1 MFQTPDIHLKYILI
15 PGSEIP
21 KWFSNQSEGS
31 PMSLQAPSNFIGIV
45 MCAVFVL
52 HHHHPPHLSPS
63 EFSKFNGSDY
73 FVQFYYDVI
82 GSKISYNI
90 GIGFSKK
97 FGKIYSHHIWLK
109 YFSFKGRWDKE
120 LSQMD
125 ANQLSQ
131 IDVKIQTRYSN
142 LEVMKCG
149 ARLVYEHDIEDLK
162 QTMAECSSCS
172 ITPYVVD
179 LDKSAKDTKIK

>member
-1 MFQTPDIHLKYILI
+1 MFQTPDIYLKHILI

-52 HHHHPPHLSPS
+52 HHHHPPHLSP
-63 EFSKFNGSDY
+63 EFSKFYGSNC

-82 GSKISYNI
+82 GTKISGST
-90 GIGFSKK
+90 GIVFSEN
-97 FGKIYSHHIWLK
+97 FCKIYSPHIWFQ
-109 YFSFKGRWDKE
+109 YFPFKGRWDKE
-120 LSQMD
+120 LSQID

-131 IDVKIQTRYSN
+131 IDVKIKTEFSN

-149 ARLVYEHDIEDLK
+149 ARLVNEHDIEDLK

-172 ITPYVVD
+172 ITPFVVD
-179 LDKSAKDTKIK
+179 LDNSAKDTKIK

>member
-52 HHHHPPHLSPS
+52 HHHHPPHQSPS

-90 GIGFSKK
+90 GIGFSEK

-120 LSQMD
+120 LCQMD
-125 ANQLSQ
+125 ANQLML
-131 IDVKIQTRYSN
+131 KF
-142 LEVMKCG
+142 KP
-149 ARLVYEHDIEDLK
+149 DIP
-162 QTMAECSSCS
+162 TWR
-172 ITPYVVD
+172 
-179 LDKSAKDTKIK
+179 